1 MEEAIQ
7 AGELGAAVPLID
19 LDANG
24 EDAPVIVTVPQ
35 NRGEHK
41 LTVIRPVTP
50 NDIPKLA
57 NLGLASFAV
66 DFSAVE
72 KPKAGELDE
81 VALHAY
87 ADNLCK
93 QAGINV

>member
-1 MEEAIQ
+1 M
-7 AGELGAAVPLID
+7 
-19 LDANG
+19 
-24 EDAPVIVTVPQ
+24 
-35 NRGEHK
+35 
-41 LTVIRPVTP
+41 IRPVTP